1 LENLRRK
8 SFDARDLTIPPGR
21 ARDVEWEQWALAASD
36 FFFELDER
44 FTITWLSGN
53 VTRVSG
59 IDPGALLG
67 RSLEQRQP
75 PPAQAEEWQR
85 YVATLRRQQAFRDFV
100 RTRALPDG
108 RTIYTAISG
117 YPVFDDAGGF
127 RGYRCSATDV
137 TARITMEKALRESEA
152 RFKALLEN
160 APFEIFLKDTAGR
173 YVLVNA
179 SVVNAWERPP
189 EAIIGCTAADLFPE
203 AVAASVC
210 EEDARILREG
220 KPESRILQTER
231 HGNRAEL
238 FRVKFPILDTSERA
252 SAIGCITLDITEHNR
267 TLEALET
274 SERRFRDFADLA
286 ADYLWETDENLVF
299 TFVSERC
306 LDVNGIAPEQ
316 VLGRSIGN
324 AFDATGEDEQR
335 LALARANIAAR
346 RPVENE
352 QTRTRPDGTT
362 VRVYVCGKPI
372 FDDDGA
378 FRGYRGITRD
388 ITEAHEL
395 SARLAYQA
403 THDSLTG
410 LVNRAEFERRLER
423 MLESARRDGS
433 SHALC
438 YLDLDQFKV
447 VNDTCGHLA
456 GDALLERLA
465 ETLTFRVRQRD
476 TVARLGGD
484 EFAVLI
490 EHCSVEQAM
499 RVASTLHEAISEFVF
514 TWEGKRFQV
523 GVSVGLVP
531 ITPDLGDAAD
541 VLGAADSACYVAKD
555 QGRNRIHVYAKDDAE
570 LARRR
575 GEMSWVSHISGA
587 LAEDRFRLRAQPVV
601 PLMPRRAGAH
611 HCELLVVMIDPD
623 GNEIPPGSFLPAAER
638 YNLATRIDRW
648 VVRAALT
655 WLADV
660 RNERGRPALCGINLS
675 AQSLGDTGFLEYV
688 RAECAHA
695 GVSASRLC
703 FEITETAAIA
713 NLDTARRFMD
723 ALRSDGARFA
733 LDDFGKGLSSFGY
746 LRSLPVDYVKIDAQF
761 VRDLL
766 HDPIDLAMVRSINEV
781 ARLMNKYTIA
791 EGVESHEILA
801 KLREVGVDY
810 AQGYAIGVPRYID

>member
-1 LENLRRK
+1 
-8 SFDARDLTIPPGR
+8 
-21 ARDVEWEQWALAASD
+21 
-36 FFFELDER
+36 
-44 FTITWLSGN
+44 
-53 VTRVSG
+53 
-59 IDPGALLG
+59 
-67 RSLEQRQP
+67 
-75 PPAQAEEWQR
+75 
-85 YVATLRRQQAFRDFV
+85 
-100 RTRALPDG
+100 
-108 RTIYTAISG
+108 
-117 YPVFDDAGGF
+117 
-127 RGYRCSATDV
+127 
-137 TARITMEKALRESEA
+137 
-152 RFKALLEN
+152 
-160 APFEIFLKDTAGR
+160 
-173 YVLVNA
+173 
-179 SVVNAWERPP
+179 
-189 EAIIGCTAADLFPE
+189 
-203 AVAASVC
+203 
-210 EEDARILREG
+210 
-220 KPESRILQTER
+220 
-231 HGNRAEL
+231 
-238 FRVKFPILDTSERA
+238 
-252 SAIGCITLDITEHNR
+252 
-267 TLEALET
+267 
-274 SERRFRDFADLA
+274 
-286 ADYLWETDENLVF
+286 
-299 TFVSERC
+299 
-306 LDVNGIAPEQ
+306 
-316 VLGRSIGN
+316 
-324 AFDATGEDEQR
+324 
-335 LALARANIAAR
+335 
-346 RPVENE
+346 
-352 QTRTRPDGTT
+352 
-362 VRVYVCGKPI
+362 
-372 FDDDGA
+372 
-378 FRGYRGITRD
+378 
-388 ITEAHEL
+388 
-395 SARLAYQA
+395 
-403 THDSLTG
+403 
-410 LVNRAEFERRLER
+410 

-555 QGRNRIHVYAKDDAE
+555 QGRNRIHMYAKDDAE

-587 LAEDRFRLRAQPVV
+587 LAENRFRLRAQPVV

-623 GNEIPPGSFLPAAER
+623 GKEIPPGSFLPAAER